1 MVQTKGGNQV
11 WAYKQQLV
19 MLSLNGGYLFKMFF
33 SKKEVNKKLRRY
45 MMGPHHTYK
54 WTYNR
59 FNPYERSYKWVTG
72 VISPQSVEL

>member
-33 SKKEVNKKLRRY
+33 FQKKK
-45 MMGPHHTYK
+45 
-54 WTYNR
+54 
-59 FNPYERSYKWVTG
+59 
-72 VISPQSVEL
+72 